1 MCSGGRHDGLE
12 EEGDEAADEAVEEA
26 GLSQCETKPLIALD
40 VLAQLRLTGLGLDR
54 GVEHRADPGTRARRA
69 TAGARAEAD
78 GPTGALDIG
87 SEARRRSDQR
97 VEDGQQV

>member
-1 MCSGGRHDGLE
+1 MCSGGCHGGLE

-26 GLSQCETKPLIALD
+26 GLRECEPEPLVTLD
-40 VLAQLRLTGLGLDR
+40 VLTQLRLTGLGLDR
-54 GVEHRADPGTRARRA
+54 GVEHRADAGTRARRA
-69 TAGARAEAD
+69 TAGARTEAD
-78 GPTGALDIG
+78 GPTSALDIG